1 VLTNLSHPISTLQ
14 LNVIIL
20 LKSRRVAHKFK
31 DNIFDDETSEF
42 LAETMGIGG
51 SSTTAHTGSE
61 TRERLDLLVEDD
73 EEDDDFDN
81 EEDDEDDESDLAED
95 NDMERRLLK
104 EKIGKDELDA
114 LSITSGAAS
123 DSSDNENTGT
133 SDDDE
138 DSSDDDE
145 DNSDSGDGSSS
156 DSNNPA
162 PRRSKRR
169 KFTLPDP
176 EASGDDE
183 GGNSDIGKLDVSNIV
198 RGSRRRKAVD
208 YRKLADVMF
217 GDEEDEDA
225 KGGLKKEYTP
235 HEE

>member
-1 VLTNLSHPISTLQ
+1 
-14 LNVIIL
+14 
-20 LKSRRVAHKFK
+20 VAHKFK
-31 DNIFDDETSEF
+31 DNIFDDETTEF

-51 SSTTAHTGSE
+51 SSANAVAHTE

-114 LSITSGAAS
+114 LSITSDAAS
-123 DSSDNENTGT
+123 SSSDNENTGT
-133 SDDDE
+133 SDDEE
-138 DSSDDDE
+138 DSSDDE
-145 DNSDSGDGSSS
+145 DNRSSGDGSSS
-156 DSNNPA
+156 DDNNPA

>member
-1 VLTNLSHPISTLQ
+1 M
-14 LNVIIL
+14 
-20 LKSRRVAHKFK
+20 AHKFK
-31 DNIFDDETSEF
+31 DNIFDDETTEF
-42 LAETMGIGG
+42 LADTMGIGG
-51 SSTTAHTGSE
+51 SSAAAHTGSE

-81 EEDDEDDESDLAED
+81 EEDDDDDDESDLAED
-95 NDMERRLLK
+95 NDMEKRLLK

-123 DSSDNENTGT
+123 GSSDNENTGT
-133 SDDDE
+133 SDDEE
-138 DSSDDDE
+138 DSSDDE
-145 DNSDSGDGSSS
+145 DNSNSGDGSSS

-176 EASGDDE
+176 DASGDDE

>member
-1 VLTNLSHPISTLQ
+1 M
-14 LNVIIL
+14 
-20 LKSRRVAHKFK
+20 AHKFK
-31 DNIFDDETSEF
+31 DNIFDDETTEF

-51 SSTTAHTGSE
+51 SSTVATNTLSE

-81 EEDDEDDESDLAED
+81 EDNDEDDESDLAED
-95 NDMERRLLK
+95 NDMEKRLLK

-114 LSITSGAAS
+114 LSITSDAAS
-123 DSSDNENTGT
+123 GSSDNENTGT

-138 DSSDDDE
+138 DSSDDE
-145 DNSDSGDGSSS
+145 DNSKSS
-156 DSNNPA
+156 DSDNPA

-169 KFTLPDP
+169 KFTLPEP

-183 GGNSDIGKLDVSNIV
+183 GGDSDIGKLDVSNIV

>member
-1 VLTNLSHPISTLQ
+1 M
-14 LNVIIL
+14 
-20 LKSRRVAHKFK
+20 AHKFK
-31 DNIFDDETSEF
+31 DNIFDDETTEF

-51 SSTTAHTGSE
+51 SSSAAHTGSE

-81 EEDDEDDESDLAED
+81 EEDDDDDDESDLAED
-95 NDMERRLLK
+95 NDMEKRLLK

-123 DSSDNENTGT
+123 GSSDNENTGT
-133 SDDDE
+133 SDDEE
-138 DSSDDDE
+138 DSSDDE
-145 DNSDSGDGSSS
+145 DNSNSGDGSSS

-169 KFTLPDP
+169 KFTLPGPD
-176 EASGDDE
+176 ASGDDE

-198 RGSRRRKAVD
+198 RGARRRKAVD

>member
-1 VLTNLSHPISTLQ
+1 MAIDTTTKIVRFSLNPHILS
-14 LNVIIL
+14 LNGKHAALSFPFKVGSIIKNAKVI
-20 LKSRRVAHKFK
+20 RV
-31 DNIFDDETSEF
+31 DP
-42 LAETMGIGG
+42 GIGALLALPD
-51 SSTTAHTGSE
+51 TTSAN
-61 TRERLDLLVEDD
+61 EDD

-81 EEDDEDDESDLAED
+81 EEGDDDDDESDLAED
-95 NDMERRLLK
+95 NDMEKRLLK

-123 DSSDNENTGT
+123 GSSDNENTGT
-133 SDDDE
+133 SDDEE
-138 DSSDDDE
+138 DSSDDE
-145 DNSDSGDGSSS
+145 DNSNSGDGSSS

-169 KFTLPDP
+169 KFTLPGPD
-176 EASGDDE
+176 ASGDDE

-208 YRKLADVMF
+208 YRKLADIMF